1 MHRTVRVHWIDDDS
15 SGHSMHWAP
24 MVGWD
29 MGTHA
34 AVKARIPWKQ
44 TSSARRGR
52 EEEMEEDSK
61 VYKRRD
67 IKRNSETDIE
77 RALL

>member
-1 MHRTVRVHWIDDDS
+1 
-15 SGHSMHWAP
+15 

-61 VYKRRD
+61 V
-67 IKRNSETDIE
+67 EEE
-77 RALL
+77 RHKEKE